1 MKNISRLLLMLA
13 ILILISCNKADNNK
27 ALENILLNY
36 DSLLVKEAINVTPE
50 IQVAHLNDWVIDENA
65 SQDKEDMIFFQ
76 NIEHAGMITV
86 KVYNDGKIKDY
97 LQEIIPTFEGKE
109 LLSQREFTF
118 ENIIYHQF
126 MIRSEDYIV
135 LKVIVEIN
143 ERSYVDTNILVLEDK
158 YQEISYM
165 IETYLA
171 SIAILN

>member
-1 MKNISRLLLMLA
+1 MKIVARLILVF
-13 ILILISCNKADNNK
+13 LILIIFSCNKADDK
-27 ALENILLNY
+27 AKENILLNY
-36 DSLLVKEAINVTPE
+36 DSLLVKEAVNITPNIE
-50 IQVAHLNDWVIDENA
+50 VAHLNDWVIDENA
-65 SQDKEDMIFFQ
+65 SHDKEDMIFFQ
-76 NIEHAGMITV
+76 NIHHAGMITV

-109 LLSQREFTF
+109 LLSQSEFTYA
-118 ENIIYHQF
+118 NKIYHQF

-135 LKVIVEIN
+135 LKVIIEVN
-143 ERSYVDTNILVLEDK
+143 ERSYLDTNILVLEEK